1 MSKIDKPTN
10 AYMRMAERW
19 HLPHALYDGQK
30 ALQSNAA
37 KFLPQFEGE
46 SSQAYAVRLKASYL
60 FNVYKKTI
68 DGAVGK
74 VFSKPSSVNDA
85 HKKITEWIEDIDL
98 QGNHL
103 DVFNRG
109 VFHNGLNSGIGHI
122 FVDVTSAPDLG
133 REATLEDQERLG
145 LRPYFVNVPPQNVIE
160 QRYQQINGRTTLTRV
175 RIKEDADEAGE
186 DFVERRVERI
196 RVLEIGKWSLWENFG
211 NDDWRVV
218 DGGPTGLT
226 YIPFVNF
233 YTNQT
238 GPGEAVPPLEN
249 LANTN
254 LRHYQSSTDQIN
266 ILRIARVPIL
276 HLTGMDEID
285 DEGNRKKQ
293 EIVIGPNSVIKTGI
307 DEKVE
312 WVEHT
317 GAAINAGRED
327 LIKLEQQMQEQSMAL
342 TARTT
347 SGDVTATEAV
357 GNAVEAYCTLQT
369 FANTYRDA
377 LELALSYMADLGGLG
392 KEKGGTVIINTD
404 FSVPFDKVLKIQ
416 NLMGMRAAGDLSR
429 ETFLREAQSTGFF
442 SEDFD
447 VEAELTKVES
457 EAPTLTGEPLD
468 LSSTV
473 KESTSKVPT
482 MEQVN
487 SSK

>member
-1 MSKIDKPTN
+1 MSKINTPTN

-30 ALQSNAA
+30 ALQSNAV

-46 SSQAYAVRLKASYL
+46 SSYNYAVRLKASYL

-85 HKKITEWIEDIDL
+85 HKKIVEWIEDIDL

-133 REATLEDQERLG
+133 REATLADQEELG

-160 QRYQQINGRTTLTRV
+160 QRFQQIKGRLTLTRV

-196 RVLEIGKWSLWENFG
+196 RVLEIGKWSLWEKFG
-211 NDDWRVV
+211 PDDWRVI
-218 DGGPTGLT
+218 DGNTTPLT

-276 HLTGMDEID
+276 HISGMDDIGG
-285 DEGNRKKQ
+285 EGSQKKQ
-293 EIVIGPNSVIKTGI
+293 DVVVGPNSVIKTGI
-307 DEKVE
+307 DDKVG
-312 WVEHT
+312 WVEHS
-317 GAAINAGRED
+317 GAAINSGRDD
-327 LIKLEQQMQEQSMAL
+327 LANLEKQMQEQSMAL
-342 TARTT
+342 TARST

-357 GNAVEAYCTLQT
+357 GNHLEAHCILQSY
-369 FANTYRDA
+369 AHTYRDA

-392 KEKGGTVIINTD
+392 KENGGTVIINTD
-404 FSVPFDKVLKIQ
+404 FSVPFDKSLKLQHLISI
-416 NLMGMRAAGDLSR
+416 RASGDISR
-429 ETFLREAQSTGFF
+429 ETFLREIQSTGFF

-447 VEAELTKVES
+447 VEVEIEKVEN
-457 EAPTLTGEPLD
+457 EVPVLTGEPMDITNSLET
-468 LSSTV
+468 STA
-473 KESTSKVPT
+473 KVPT
-482 MEQVN
+482 MELN
-487 SSK
+487 K